1 MQSNEPMSDRR
12 APERSLSGRELSLIV
27 LFWTS
32 LATLSAINRLID
44 PRGFG
49 FRMSPTAPIL
59 YAFVEAWVWAAMT
72 PLVFWLSSRASVGRS
87 KWVVRIPGLVVAGL
101 VIAVAVTIILA
112 LAREAIFPIP
122 PRRRAGSSFALFREL
137 GRFRFANHL
146 LLYFAVLAAGF
157 AREYFLRD
165 QSRQREAARLE
176 AQLAEA
182 RLEALRMQ
190 INPHFLFNTLNAIS
204 ALVERDPAGVRR
216 MIARLSELLRSTID
230 RHGTDEVP
238 LREELAFLQR
248 YIDIME
254 IRFQGRLEVVT
265 SIAADTLD
273 ALVPNL
279 ILQPIAEN
287 ALEHGVSRVD
297 KGRVEIASRRDG
309 ARLVLTVR
317 DTGPGLPELERSG
330 VGLANTRARLQQ
342 LHGAAA
348 KLELRPAAEGG
359 VVAEIVLPFRI
370 AGARP

>member
-1 MQSNEPMSDRR
+1 
-12 APERSLSGRELSLIV
+12 
-27 LFWTS
+27 
-32 LATLSAINRLID
+32 
-44 PRGFG
+44 
-49 FRMSPTAPIL
+49 
-59 YAFVEAWVWAAMT
+59 
-72 PLVFWLSSRASVGRS
+72 
-87 KWVVRIPGLVVAGL
+87 
-101 VIAVAVTIILA
+101 
-112 LAREAIFPIP
+112 
-122 PRRRAGSSFALFREL
+122 
-137 GRFRFANHL
+137 
-146 LLYFAVLAAGF
+146 
-157 AREYFLRD
+157 
-165 QSRQREAARLE
+165 
-176 AQLAEA
+176 
-182 RLEALRMQ
+182 
-190 INPHFLFNTLNAIS
+190 
-204 ALVERDPAGVRR
+204 